1 MTNELIT
8 KAKECKSAEELFA
21 LAKESN
27 VEMTETQAA
36 ELFSKLNQEGE
47 LSDDELDSAAGGGSC
62 GKSSGYSPK
71 NGDRVSVVYDS
82 NKCPKCGG
90 MIGVI
95 TNIELPGIGCIDY
108 TLTCE
113 NAACGN
119 KKWVINGLV
128 EDNGFIPA

>member
-1 MTNELIT
+1 MRNEFIE
-8 KAKECKSAEELFA
+8 KAKECKSPEELFA
-21 LAKESN
+21 LAKENN
-27 VEMTETQAA
+27 VEMSETQAA
-36 ELFSKLNQEGE
+36 EFFAKLNQEGE
-47 LSDDELDSAAGGGSC
+47 LSDDELDGAAGGGSC

-71 NGDRVSVVYDS
+71 KGDRVSVVYDS
-82 NKCPKCGG
+82 NKCPECGG

-128 EDNGFIPA
+128 EDNYFIPA